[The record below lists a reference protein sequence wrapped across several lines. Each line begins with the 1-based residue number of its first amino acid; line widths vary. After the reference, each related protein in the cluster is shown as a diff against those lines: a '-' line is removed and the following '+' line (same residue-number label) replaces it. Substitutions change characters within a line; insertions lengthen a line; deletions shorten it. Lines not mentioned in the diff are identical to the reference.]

1 MAAATQSVQS
11 FVADAMENAK
21 FGSFHARVIALIT
34 AGFFLDLVD
43 IAVFGSLVPD
53 MVRTNFAT
61 APELGAVISATLF
74 GTVIGAFGQG
84 ELTDRFG
91 RKTVY
96 QFNLLLFG
104 IGTIACAF
112 APNYAWLA
120 ALRFIAGIGLGAE
133 APLSFTYAAEYAP
146 KDIRGRV
153 MAFVHLIGGA
163 LPWPCAILF
172 ALAFRD
178 VIGWRGIFVVI
189 GLATLVVWL
198 LRFSLPES
206 PRWLATHGKGQ
217 EALATLK
224 RLGIAAAP
232 PAGTTL
238 TTDVVSDTHSDP
250 FMVVFGRYRK
260 TMILSIIAFFFVYFV
275 VYVVA
280 SWMPT
285 LMGSRGFNITKALAF
300 TFGMTLAYPC
310 SSIFLMYSLDH
321 FGRLK
326 TCITALVAAAVVSV
340 VFVNSA
346 NDAMLLVVG
355 FVMFFCIQTGTNSML
370 IYTTEI
376 FPTNARGTGLGT
388 AFAAGRFG
396 GTLAGS
402 AIVFIQA
409 YGIVAVFVALAL
421 ALAIGALAVFLIGIE
436 TSRKALDVIAPP
448 TA

>member
-1 MAAATQSVQS
+1 MATAESIQS
-11 FVADAMENAK
+11 FVAEAMENAK
-21 FGSFHARVIALIT
+21 FGPLHRRIIALIT

-43 IAVFGSLVPD
+43 VAVFGSLVPD

-61 APELGAVISATLF
+61 APQLGAVISATLF
-74 GTVIGAFGQG
+74 GTVVGSFGQG

-112 APNYAWLA
+112 APNYIWLA
-120 ALRFIAGIGLGAE
+120 ALRFISGIGLGAE
-133 APLSFTYAAEYAP
+133 TPLSFTYAAEYSP
-146 KDIRGRV
+146 KSIRGRV

-178 VIGWRGIFVVI
+178 LIGWRGIFVVI

-206 PRWLATHGKGQ
+206 PRWLSLHGKGQ

-224 RLGIAAAP
+224 RLGIAGP

-238 TTDVVSDTHSDP
+238 TADVVSDTHSDP
-250 FMVVFGRYRK
+250 FAVVFGRYAK
-260 TMILSIIAFFFVYFV
+260 TMIFAIVAFFFVYFV

-285 LMGSRGFNITKALAF
+285 LMGSRGFTVTKALTF

-310 SSIFLMYSLDH
+310 SSLFMMYSLDH

-326 TCITALVAAAVVSV
+326 TCITALVAAAIVSV
-340 VFVNSA
+340 IFVNSTSE
-346 NDAMLLVVG
+346 AMLLVVG
-355 FVMFFCIQTGTNSML
+355 FVMFFCIQTGTNSMV
-370 IYTTEI
+370 IYTTEV

-409 YGIVAVFVALAL
+409 FGIVAVFAALSA
-421 ALAIGALAVFLIGIE
+421 ALAIGAIAVFLMGVE
-436 TSRKALDVIAPP
+436 TRGKALDVIAPP